1 MDRLYTYTDIYLAF
15 NIPKPFNNTY
25 TIQTLSSN
33 LISGYE
39 IISLASNTFYKYALN
54 DTSASIQTTLI
65 YKNTGNLTSNPSIGD
80 LLNLLSIASCYL
92 KLLPTSL
99 LLDVYVRFFKKK
111 KIIKIL
117 NFVLFRFIFYI
128 LFFYT
133 TVFLISERK
142 DSFLSLLNISG
153 LQ

>member
-1 MDRLYTYTDIYLAF
+1 MDRPYTYTDIYIAL
-15 NIPKPFNNTY
+15 NIPKPSGNIY
-25 TIQTLSSN
+25 KIQTLSSN

-65 YKNTGNLTSNPSIGD
+65 YKNTGNFTSNPSIGD

-133 TVFLISERK
+133 TVFLIGERK